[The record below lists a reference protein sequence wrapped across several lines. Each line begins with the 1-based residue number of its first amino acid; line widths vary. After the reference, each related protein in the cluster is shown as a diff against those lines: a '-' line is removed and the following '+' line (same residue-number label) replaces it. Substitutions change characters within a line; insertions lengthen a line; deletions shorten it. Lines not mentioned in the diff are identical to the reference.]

1 MMSMTGNNSN
11 KFMGLLSL
19 LACLFIIIELR
30 AEQLP
35 GQSNSG
41 DSITIESVID
51 RVLQNNNRLAATK
64 YMEQAAYSKI
74 GTAGAWD
81 DPMLMVGV
89 ANLPTNFDFK
99 MDMMTMRMIGLSQN
113 IPYAGQKHFQAKAA
127 RAEAQAAS
135 QDTRGTQVELVRAA
149 RYAYYDL
156 YYQRQALS
164 ELGNIRM
171 LAENIVNSTMARLK
185 SNQSNQA
192 DMAAAQA
199 DMWRLDSEIL
209 STTQACESFRR
220 NLYSLMGNGEIDDM
234 PLAAPKLPQLT
245 QTADNMYTAAL
256 ANYPPLQKIR
266 HQAASYTLNETAANR
281 MRWPM
286 LGLSAEY
293 DLRYDSP
300 MEKRDN
306 MVGFK
311 ASISLPFFSG
321 WQQKSMATSMNL
333 MKKGAQSEAAQMEID
348 IRNELAT
355 IRGRINRLSES
366 LKLYRDRIIPA
377 SEQAYQSSLAS
388 FAANQLGYAQV
399 QNYAQNLYR
408 DKLTAIQIANE
419 LAKATADIQS
429 YISLPDRP
437 ADKSIGK

>member
-1 MMSMTGNNSN
+1 MTKNNSN
-11 KFMGLLSL
+11 NFMGLLSL
-19 LACLFIIIELR
+19 LACLFIIFESH

-35 GQSNSG
+35 VQSNSG

-51 RVLQNNNRLAATK
+51 RVLQNNDRLAAAK

-99 MDMMTMRMIGLSQN
+99 MDPMTMRMISLSQN

-135 QDTRGTQVELVRAA
+135 QDTRGTQVELIRAA

-156 YYQRQALS
+156 YYQQQALI
-164 ELGNIRM
+164 ELGNIRT
-171 LAENIVNSTMARLK
+171 LAENIVNSTIGRLK
-185 SNQSNQA
+185 SNQANQA
-192 DMAAAQA
+192 DIAAAQA

-209 STTQACESFRR
+209 SATQACESSRR
-220 NLYSLMGNGEIDDM
+220 NLYSLMGDGEINKM
-234 PLAAPKLPQLT
+234 PLAAPELPQLT
-245 QTADNMYTAAL
+245 QTVDEMYTAAL
-256 ANYPPLQKIR
+256 ANYPPLQKMR
-266 HQAASYTLNETAANR
+266 HQAASYALSETAANR

-321 WQQKSMATSMNL
+321 WQQKNMASSMNL
-333 MKKGAQSEAAQMEID
+333 MKKGAESEAAQMEID
-348 IRNELAT
+348 IRSELAT
-355 IRGRINRLSES
+355 LSGRITRLGES

-377 SEQAYQSSLAS
+377 GEQAYQSALAS
-388 FAANQLGYAQV
+388 FAANQLGYNQI

-429 YISLPDRP
+429 YINLPDGQM
-437 ADKSIGK
+437 DKSIGK

>member
-1 MMSMTGNNSN
+1 MVKNNSS

-19 LACLFIIIELR
+19 LACLFIIFESR
-30 AEQLP
+30 AEQFPIL
-35 GQSNSG
+35 SNSG
-41 DSITIESVID
+41 DSLTVESVID
-51 RVLQNNNRLAATK
+51 RVLQNNDRLAAAK

-135 QDTRGTQVELVRAA
+135 QDTRGAQVELIRAA
-149 RYAYYDL
+149 KYAYYDL
-156 YYQRQALS
+156 YYQQQTLI

-171 LAENIVNSTMARLK
+171 LAENIVNSTMAQLK
-185 SNQSNQA
+185 SNQANQA
-192 DMAAAQA
+192 NMAAAQA

-209 STTQACESFRR
+209 SATQACESSRR
-220 NLYSLMGNGEIDDM
+220 NLYSLVGNGDIDEM

-245 QTADNMYTAAL
+245 QTIDEMYAAAL
-256 ANYPPLQKIR
+256 ANYPPLQKMR
-266 HQAASYTLNETAANR
+266 HQAASYALNETAANR

-321 WQQKSMATSMNL
+321 WQQKNMATSMNL
-333 MKKGAQSEAAQMEID
+333 MKKGAESEAAQMEIN

-355 IRGRINRLSES
+355 LRGRITRLGES

-377 SEQAYQSSLAS
+377 GEQAYQSSLAS

-408 DKLTAIQIANE
+408 DRLTAIQIANE
-419 LAKATADIQS
+419 LARATADIQS
-429 YISLPDRP
+429 YISLPDSQT
-437 ADKSIGK
+437 DKSIGK